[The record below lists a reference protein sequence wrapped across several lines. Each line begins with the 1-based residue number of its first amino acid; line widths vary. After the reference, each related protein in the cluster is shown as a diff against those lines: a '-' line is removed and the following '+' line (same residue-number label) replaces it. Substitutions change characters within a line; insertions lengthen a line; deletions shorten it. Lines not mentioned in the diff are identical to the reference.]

1 MKTKLFSCLVL
12 ALLLGFA
19 SCDSDGSPSTKKNNT
34 VHYLTFSLGG
44 YNNIEIEAQN
54 IEQNEEENDTVITS
68 FARGRKSISVI

>member
-1 MKTKLFSCLVL
+1 MSCI
-12 ALLLGFA
+12 GFA
-19 SCDSDGSPSTKKNNT
+19 VGLRFVRQRRIPVNKKNNT